1 MEQKDKFSKII
12 STINKNVLRLVIGLM
27 TLSLILGSLFLIY
40 VIYLKIMEFPV
51 FLLDVSLL
59 FNIFNLA
66 LIIAVGY
73 ELIKSLI
80 LIITSETIPS
90 APIIQIA
97 IIAVANKI
105 ITLDIKHTEPLMVVG
120 LGLLIAALGL
130 THFLLNYRKKTT

>member
-1 MEQKDKFSKII
+1 MEHKDKFSKVI
-12 STINKNVLRLVIGLM
+12 STINKNVLRFVIGLM

-40 VIYLKIMEFPV
+40 VIYQKIMEFPV

-90 APIIQIA
+90 VPIIQIA

-105 ITLDIKHTEPLMVVG
+105 ITLDIKHTDSLMVIG
-120 LGLLIAALGL
+120 LGVLIAALGL
-130 THFLLNYRKKTT
+130 THFLLNYRKKTN

>member
-1 MEQKDKFSKII
+1 
-12 STINKNVLRLVIGLM
+12 
-27 TLSLILGSLFLIY
+27 
-40 VIYLKIMEFPV
+40 
-51 FLLDVSLL
+51 
-59 FNIFNLA
+59 

-105 ITLDIKHTEPLMVVG
+105 ITLDIKHTEPIMVVG
-120 LGLLIAALGL
+120 LGVLIAALGL
-130 THFLLNYRKKTT
+130 THFLLNYRKKTS